1 MQGAPSIWD
10 GKVSADAGV
19 GNLSNAALGKT
30 NEGGCLSLHKAASFS
45 IIG

>member
-1 MQGAPSIWD
+1 VRGVPSIWD
-10 GKVSADAGV
+10 GEVSADAGV
-19 GNLSNAALGKT
+19 GNLSDAVLGKT